1 MQALRIR
8 QYGAVDSHAIE
19 TTKPA
24 TPGTGEVLIRNHAAG
39 LNFPDAL
46 MLMGKYQK
54 RPEPPFTPGRDCA
67 GEIYAIGQHV
77 EKFKIGDR
85 VVAQVFT
92 GAFAELVLA
101 PVSRVFSLPEKV
113 SYEDAAGA
121 VTVFNT
127 AYTTCVQRADVK
139 PTETVLI
146 TGAAG
151 GVGLACIQLCKQ
163 LGATVVAAVSSEDKA
178 SLCKKNGADNILIY
192 KGLDGNELKELFRS
206 QVRSVNNGHGANVV
220 IDPLGGDF
228 FTAGL
233 RALAFRGRIVIV
245 GFSSGAISEVRGN
258 YLLYNGLTVMGA
270 PLDINF
276 DLLPTEIRAGTTW
289 WLELLAQKHIS
300 ANVTE
305 TYSFDQIG
313 TALTRLLGRQA
324 RGKIVLDMS

>member
-206 QVRSVNNGHGANVV
+206 QVRSVNNGHGPTSSSILSVATFSPRGYARLPLEGGSLSLVLARVLSAKSVV
-220 IDPLGGDF
+220 I
-228 FTAGL
+228 
-233 RALAFRGRIVIV
+233 
-245 GFSSGAISEVRGN
+245 ISCT
-258 YLLYNGLTVMGA
+258 TV
-270 PLDINF
+270 
-276 DLLPTEIRAGTTW
+276 
-289 WLELLAQKHIS
+289 
-300 ANVTE
+300 
-305 TYSFDQIG
+305 
-313 TALTRLLGRQA
+313 
-324 RGKIVLDMS
+324 